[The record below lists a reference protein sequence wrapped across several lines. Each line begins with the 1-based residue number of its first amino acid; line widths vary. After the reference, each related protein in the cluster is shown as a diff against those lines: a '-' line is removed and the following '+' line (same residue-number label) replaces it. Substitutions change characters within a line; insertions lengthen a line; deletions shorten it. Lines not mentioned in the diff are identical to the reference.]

1 MWIHGPA
8 PLGGAR
14 GVISLKTNS
23 RAAMNPLQS
32 VSDEPPLV
40 LARSVASRQ
49 IIVAVDESARARGI
63 RPGMTLS
70 EARAICA
77 TVVHAEHD
85 PHHDAVALEALG
97 RWMMKFS
104 PIVAPSNCHVAATP
118 ASQLQKLPAGYGLF
132 LDVTGCHRVFHGL
145 ENLLRLVD
153 EALKKLRITARLAV
167 ATTPGAAWA
176 LASFG

>member
-1 MWIHGPA
+1 G
-8 PLGGAR
+8 
-14 GVISLKTNS
+14 
-23 RAAMNPLQS
+23 
-32 VSDEPPLV
+32 
-40 LARSVASRQ
+40 
-49 IIVAVDESARARGI
+49 
-63 RPGMTLS
+63 
-70 EARAICA
+70 A
-77 TVVHAEHD
+77 TVVHGEHD

-104 PIVAPSNCHVAATP
+104 SIVAPSNCHVAATP

-167 ATTPGAAWA
+167 APTPGAAWA
-176 LASFG
+176 LASFACSRDACVAFLRKIERGDAGVAATGTELTK